1 MPQIL
6 PTRNQHCKISF
17 FYFGCWYPKAKSES
31 QGHFGIADYH
41 QHDNLRSSL
50 PHSIFAYAGSGGHQE
65 RLGQH
70 EQPQST
76 MWSPAHTRETTHSPL
91 LPEELTTYQEALGYS
106 STKPKNKQNQKT
118 VLESEQVED
127 LTSKLETAGLDSTF
141 LFTSG
146 SSSPILGWAFSP
158 VAQDAVGPAH
168 ARLPHWWECELA

>member
-6 PTRNQHCKISF
+6 PTRNRHCKISS

-41 QHDNLRSSL
+41 QHGNLHSSL
-50 PHSIFAYAGSGGHQE
+50 PHSISAYAGSGGHQE

-106 STKPKNKQNQKT
+106 STKPKNN
-118 VLESEQVED
+118 SIRIR
-127 LTSKLETAGLDSTF
+127 AGGRLDIQTGNCGPGFYLLHLGQQPPPHPWLGFLVCSTGC
-141 LFTSG
+141 SR
-146 SSSPILGWAFSP
+146 
-158 VAQDAVGPAH
+158 PAH